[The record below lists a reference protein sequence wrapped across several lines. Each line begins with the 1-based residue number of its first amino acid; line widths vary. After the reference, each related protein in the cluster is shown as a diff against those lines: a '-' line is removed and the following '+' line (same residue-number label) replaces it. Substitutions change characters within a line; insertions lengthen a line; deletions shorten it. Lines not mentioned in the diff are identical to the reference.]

1 MLTATHPNLVERTA
15 LLCDPHHV
23 QMTEYAGRDGLSD
36 MQELVQ
42 RTWSP
47 ASRLH
52 LGDLAWER
60 GANVSRSAGWR
71 TAVWR
76 DGEQVVAWGWLE
88 QPGHLLMTVDPSRP
102 ELAETVVGWFR
113 ATADGPELAAG
124 VLETEKHL
132 LTALESAGF
141 RRQDDGPYYT
151 HHWISLDALADPV
164 VPDGLTLRHA
174 RRDEVAKR
182 AAVHRAA
189 WSDLAPSKM
198 SEQVMAEVMSTLP
211 YRPELDWVVENE
223 AGEFVASA
231 LIWLDEQH
239 QVGLV
244 EPVGVATAYRRRGLG
259 QAVNLAALHA
269 LREAGGTRAVV
280 CPRGDDGY
288 PQARALYQSIGF
300 RPGSRTLHLLL
311 G

>member
-1 MLTATHPNLVERTA
+1 
-15 LLCDPHHV
+15 
-23 QMTEYAGRDGLSD
+23 MTEYAGRDGLRE
-36 MQELVQ
+36 MQELTQ
-42 RTWSP
+42 RIWSP

-60 GANVSRSAGWR
+60 SANAGRADGWR

-76 DGEQVVAWGWLE
+76 DDEQVVAWAWLA
-88 QPGHLLMTVDPSRP
+88 QPGHLLMTVDPARP
-102 ELAETVVGWFR
+102 ELAATVVEWFR
-113 ATADGPELAAG
+113 AAADGPGLAAG
-124 VLETEKHL
+124 VLETEQHL
-132 LTALESAGF
+132 LAALEAAGF
-141 RRQDDGPYYT
+141 RRQDDAPYYT
-151 HHWISLDALADPV
+151 HHWISLDDLAEPV
-164 VPDGLTLRHA
+164 VPEGLTLRHV
-174 RRDEVAKR
+174 RVDEVAQR

-189 WSDLAPSKM
+189 WSDVAPSTM
-198 SEQVMAEVMSTLP
+198 GEEAMGEVMSTWP

-259 QAVNLAALHA
+259 QAVNLAALYA

-300 RPGSRTLHLLL
+300 RPGLRTLHLLL

>member
-1 MLTATHPNLVERTA
+1 MLRP
-15 LLCDPHHV
+15 V
-23 QMTEYAGRDGLSD
+23 QMTEYAGRDGLRE
-36 MQELVQ
+36 MQELTQ
-42 RTWSP
+42 RVWSP

-52 LGDLAWER
+52 IGDVAWER
-60 GANVSRSAGWR
+60 SANAGRADGWR

-76 DGEQVVAWGWLE
+76 AGGAGDDAGQVVAWGWLA
-88 QPGHLLMTVDPSRP
+88 QPGHLLMSVDPARP
-102 ELAETVVGWFR
+102 ELAETVVDWFR
-113 ATADGPELAAG
+113 NTAEGPELAAG
-124 VLETEKHL
+124 VLETEQHL
-132 LTALESAGF
+132 LDALESAGF
-141 RRQDDGPYYT
+141 RQDDAAPYYT
-151 HHWISLDALADPV
+151 HHWISLDALDKPV
-164 VPDGLTLRHA
+164 VPDGLTLRHVGA
-174 RRDEVAKR
+174 DEVGKR

-198 SEQVMAEVMSTLP
+198 TEEAMGEVMSAWP
-211 YRPELDWVVENE
+211 YRSELDWVVENE

-288 PQARALYQSIGF
+288 PKARALYQSIGF